1 MERLTA
7 KDKNQKLV
15 LDYLKKNASDSLR
28 EKISNGT
35 KTLAQCWAYITGEA
49 KKQAQNG
56 CAVIDE
62 RTVFGWAIH
71 FFEEDS
77 IVPGKIKEN
86 ATVKTVNIETPQP
99 KKKAKEKKEQTQIME
114 QLSFF

>member
-1 MERLTA
+1 MERLIA
-7 KDKNQKLV
+7 KDNNQKIV
-15 LDYLKKNASDSLR
+15 LDYLKKNASESLR

-56 CAVIDE
+56 CAVIDDQ
-62 RTVFGWAIH
+62 TVFGWAIH

-77 IVPGKIKEN
+77 IVPGKIKETIV
-86 ATVKTVNIETPQP
+86 AKAVKVEPSQP
-99 KKKAKEKKEQTQIME
+99 KKKVKEKKEQTEIME

>member
-7 KDKNQKLV
+7 KDNNQKIV
-15 LDYLKKNASDSLR
+15 LDYLKKNASESLK
-28 EKISNGT
+28 EKISKGT

-56 CAVIDE
+56 CAVIDDQ
-62 RTVFGWAIH
+62 TVFGWAIH

-77 IVPGKIKEN
+77 IAPGNVKEMV
-86 ATVKTVNIETPQP
+86 TVKAVNVEAAQP
-99 KKKAKEKKEQTQIME
+99 KKKGKEKKETAEIME